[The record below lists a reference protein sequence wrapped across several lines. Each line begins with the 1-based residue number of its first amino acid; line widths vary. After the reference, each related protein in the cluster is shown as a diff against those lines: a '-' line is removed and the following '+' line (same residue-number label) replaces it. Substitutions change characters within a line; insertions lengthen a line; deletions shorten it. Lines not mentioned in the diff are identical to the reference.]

1 MGRLVKNQTLNYWL
15 CGLIFSIIFAIIGF
29 ITSFAMDMAEAILG
43 AILVFILYIIVMP
56 YITGRLVDYVS
67 DKWMD

>member
-29 ITSFAMDMAEAILG
+29 ITSFEMDIAEAVLG
-43 AILVFILYIIVMP
+43 AILVFIC
-56 YITGRLVDYVS
+56 T
-67 DKWMD
+67 